1 MKLKFNKIACAVL
14 AAAMPFTMVACG
26 GQVINSVDKTKIQ
39 LNVFSY
45 NGGVGSEWL
54 DKVIERFEAD
64 YKDVTFSNGRTGVQ
78 IAPEKTKSDVFGN
91 ISAKSAHVIFSEV
104 GNYSQLVTQKSI
116 IDISDIMDKPL
127 NELTKTSDT
136 QTLRSKMYDETIDFF
151 SFSGDKIY
159 ALPHYSFF
167 STLTYNKQL
176 LIDKNLYFAKDYDV
190 NATALEEKFIK
201 NKSDAKS
208 CGPDG
213 KTGVIGGIDYS
224 ADDGLPAT
232 YTELFDWFNMMKNK
246 NVTPI
251 TWAGGEI
258 VIGGYINY
266 LLNDVYLS
274 LAGKEQAKLN
284 YTFDSKDKTVTI
296 VEKIENGNVVT
307 KEEKINAENYKKLNS
322 ELAKYQ
328 AIKIVDTI
336 LDNALWQTGDCDS
349 TTTTMLNTQ
358 QNYIESYNN
367 GTPVAI
373 IVEGSY
379 WYNEADEAN
388 YIEDTRNRFTDFDAK
403 NDYQI
408 LPLPRVYEGTY
419 ADVAGKEVGKS
430 VYADQADSLAVINAN
445 IAEDKE
451 LVDLAKTFLAYCY
464 TDESLKEFT
473 ETTRV
478 TRSLKYDVD
487 VNKLDAW
494 GKAVWNYTKNAD
506 LLLPYSSNELY
517 LNNRTQQSM
526 HIAQDFWAVS
536 GKNVYSY
543 CKGSGTA
550 ESYFLEYMARQ

>member
-1 MKLKFNKIACAVL
+1 MKFKFTKIACAAL
-14 AAAMPFTMVACG
+14 AAAMSFTMTACG
-26 GQVINSVDKTKIQ
+26 PMGGEIIGKVDKTKIQ

-54 DKVIERFEAD
+54 DKVIARFEAD
-64 YKDVTFSNGRTGVQ
+64 YKDATFSNGRTGVEVV
-78 IAPEKTKSDVFGN
+78 PDKTKSDVFGN
-91 ISAKSAHVIFSEV
+91 MTTNNNHVIFSEV

-116 IDISDIMDKPL
+116 LDISDIMDKPL

-136 QTLRSKMYDETIDFF
+136 KTLKSKMYDETIDFY
-151 SFSGDKIY
+151 SFSGGKIY

-176 LIDKNLYFAKDYDV
+176 MIDKNLYFAKDYDV
-190 NATALEEKFIK
+190 NGDLDSKFIHAA
-201 NKSDAKS
+201 SEDKS

-213 KTGVIGGIDYS
+213 KYGTD
-224 ADDGLPAT
+224 DDGLPAT
-232 YTELFDWFNMMKNK
+232 YTELFELFRMMKNR

-251 TWAGGEI
+251 TWAGGEM
-258 VIGGYINY
+258 VSGGYVNY
-266 LLNDVYLS
+266 LLNNVYLS
-274 LAGKEQAKLN
+274 LAGKDQARLN
-284 YTFDSKDKTVTI
+284 YTFDSKDKTITI
-296 VEKIENGNVVT
+296 VEKFEKGKAVT
-307 KEEKINAENYKKLNS
+307 KQEKITAENYKKLNS

-328 AIKIVDTI
+328 AIKVVDTI
-336 LDNALWQTGDCDS
+336 LDNALWQSGDCDS
-349 TTTTMLNTQ
+349 TTTTMLSTQ
-358 QNYIESYNN
+358 QNYIESYNR
-367 GTPVAI
+367 GAPVAM

-379 WYNEADEAN
+379 WYNEADDAE
-388 YIEDTRNRFTDFDAK
+388 YIEDTRNRYTDFDAK

-419 ADVAGKEVGKS
+419 ADVVDKNVGKA
-430 VYADQADSLAVINAN
+430 VYADQADSLGVINAN
-445 IAEDKE
+445 IAGNNE
-451 LVDLAKTFLAYCY
+451 LVELAKTFLAYCY

-487 VNKLDAW
+487 ENKLDDW
-494 GKAVWNYTKNAD
+494 GKAVWNYTKSAD
-506 LLLPYSSNELY
+506 LLLPYSSNSLY

-526 HIAQDFWAVS
+526 HIANDFWAVN

-543 CKGSGTA
+543 CKGKETA

>member
-1 MKLKFNKIACAVL
+1 MKLKFTKIACAVL
-14 AAAMPFTMVACG
+14 AAAMPFTMMACG
-26 GQVINSVDKTKIQ
+26 PTGGEVIDSVDKTKIQ

-54 DKVIERFEAD
+54 DKVITRFEAD
-64 YKDVTFSNGRTGVQ
+64 YKDATFSNGRTGVQ
-78 IAPEKTKSDVFGN
+78 VVPDKTKSDVFSNMGTN
-91 ISAKSAHVIFSEV
+91 NNHVIFSEV
-104 GNYSQLVTQKSI
+104 GNYSQLVTQKSVL
-116 IDISDIMDKPL
+116 DISDIMDKPL
-127 NELTKTSDT
+127 NELTKTADT
-136 QTLRSKMYDETIDFF
+136 KTLKSKMYDETIDFY
-151 SFSGDKIY
+151 SFSGGKIY

-176 LIDKNLYFAKDYDV
+176 LTDKNLYFAKDYDV
-190 NATALEEKFIK
+190 NGDLDSKFIH
-201 NKSDAKS
+201 SASEDKS

-213 KTGVIGGIDYS
+213 IYGTD
-224 ADDGLPAT
+224 DDGLPAT
-232 YTELFDWFNMMKNK
+232 YTELFDLFNMMKNK

-251 TWAGGEI
+251 TWAGGEM
-258 VIGGYINY
+258 VSSGYVNY
-266 LLNDVYLS
+266 LLNNVYLS
-274 LAGKEQAKLN
+274 LAGKDQARLN
-284 YTFDSKDKTVTI
+284 YTFDSNDKTITI
-296 VEKIENGNVVT
+296 VEKFEGGKAVT
-307 KEEKINAENYKKLNS
+307 KEEKITADNYKKLNS

-328 AIKIVDTI
+328 AIKVVDTI
-336 LDNALWQTGDCDS
+336 LDNALWQSGDCDS
-349 TTTTMLNTQ
+349 TTTTMLSTQ
-358 QNYIESYNN
+358 QNYIESYNG
-367 GTPVAI
+367 GTPIAM

-379 WYNEADEAN
+379 WYNEADNAG
-388 YIEDTRNRFTDFDAK
+388 YIEDTKNRFTDFDAK
-403 NDYQI
+403 NNYQI

-419 ADVAGKEVGKS
+419 KDVEGKEVGKA

-445 IAEDKE
+445 IAGDKE
-451 LVDLAKTFLAYCY
+451 LVELAKTFLAYCY

-494 GKAVWNYTKNAD
+494 GKAVWNYTKAAD
-506 LLLPYSSNELY
+506 LLLPYSSNSLY

-526 HIAQDFWAVS
+526 HIDNDFWAVS

>member
-1 MKLKFNKIACAVL
+1 MKLKFTKIACAVL
-14 AAAMPFTMVACG
+14 AAAMPFTMMACG
-26 GQVINSVDKTKIQ
+26 PTGGEVIDSVDKTKIQ

-64 YKDVTFSNGRTGVQ
+64 YKDATFSNGRNGVQ
-78 IAPEKTKSDVFGN
+78 VVPDKTKSDVFSNMGTN
-91 ISAKSAHVIFSEV
+91 NNHVIFSEV
-104 GNYSQLVTQKSI
+104 GNYSQLVTQKSVL
-116 IDISDIMDKPL
+116 DISDIMDKPL
-127 NELTKTSDT
+127 NELTKTADT
-136 QTLRSKMYDETIDFF
+136 KTLKSKMYDETIDFY
-151 SFSGDKIY
+151 SFSGGKIY

-167 STLTYNKQL
+167 STFTYNKQL
-176 LIDKNLYFAKDYDV
+176 LTDKNLYFAKDYDV
-190 NATALEEKFIK
+190 NGDLDSKFIH
-201 NKSDAKS
+201 SASEDKS

-213 KTGVIGGIDYS
+213 IYGTD
-224 ADDGLPAT
+224 DDGLPAT
-232 YTELFDWFNMMKNK
+232 YTELFDLFNMMKNK

-251 TWAGGEI
+251 TWAGGEM
-258 VIGGYINY
+258 VSGGYVNY
-266 LLNDVYLS
+266 LLNNVYLS
-274 LAGKEQAKLN
+274 LAGKDQARLN
-284 YTFDSKDKTVTI
+284 YTFDSKDKTITI
-296 VEKIENGNVVT
+296 VEKFEGGKAVT
-307 KEEKINAENYKKLNS
+307 KEEKITADNYKKLNS

-328 AIKIVDTI
+328 AIKVVDTI
-336 LDNALWQTGDCDS
+336 LDNALWQSGDCDS
-349 TTTTMLNTQ
+349 TTTTMLSTQ
-358 QNYIESYNN
+358 QNYIESYNG
-367 GTPVAI
+367 GTPIAM

-379 WYNEADEAN
+379 WYNEADNAG
-388 YIEDTRNRFTDFDAK
+388 YIEDTKNRFTDFDAK
-403 NDYQI
+403 NNYQI

-419 ADVAGKEVGKS
+419 KDVEGKEVGKA

-445 IAEDKE
+445 IAGDKE
-451 LVDLAKTFLAYCY
+451 LVELAKTFLAYCY

-494 GKAVWNYTKNAD
+494 GKAVWNYTKAAD
-506 LLLPYSSNELY
+506 LLLPYSSNSLY

-526 HIAQDFWAVS
+526 HIANDFWAVS

>member
-1 MKLKFNKIACAVL
+1 MKLKFTKIACAVL
-14 AAAMPFTMVACG
+14 AATMPFTMMACG
-26 GQVINSVDKTKIQ
+26 PTGGEVIDSVDKTKIQ

-54 DKVIERFEAD
+54 DKVITRFEAD
-64 YKDVTFSNGRTGVQ
+64 YKDATFSNGRTGVQ
-78 IAPEKTKSDVFGN
+78 VVPDKTKSDVFSNMGTN
-91 ISAKSAHVIFSEV
+91 NNHVIFSEV
-104 GNYSQLVTQKSI
+104 GNYSQLVTQKSVL
-116 IDISDIMDKPL
+116 DISDIMDKPL
-127 NELTKTSDT
+127 NELTKTADT
-136 QTLRSKMYDETIDFF
+136 KTLKSKMYDETVDFY
-151 SFSGDKIY
+151 SFSGGKIY

-176 LIDKNLYFAKDYDV
+176 LTDKNLYFAKDYDV
-190 NATALEEKFIK
+190 NGDLDSKFIH
-201 NKSDAKS
+201 SASEDKS

-213 KTGVIGGIDYS
+213 IYGTD
-224 ADDGLPAT
+224 DDGLPAT
-232 YTELFDWFNMMKNK
+232 YTELFDLFNMMKNK

-251 TWAGGEI
+251 TWAGGEM
-258 VIGGYINY
+258 VSGGYVNY
-266 LLNDVYLS
+266 LLNNVYLS
-274 LAGKEQAKLN
+274 LAGKDQARLN
-284 YTFDSKDKTVTI
+284 YTFDSKDKTITI
-296 VEKIENGNVVT
+296 VEKFEGGKAVT
-307 KEEKINAENYKKLNS
+307 KEEKITADNYKKLNS

-328 AIKIVDTI
+328 AIKVVDTI
-336 LDNALWQTGDCDS
+336 LDNALWQSGDCDS
-349 TTTTMLNTQ
+349 TTTTMLSTQ
-358 QNYIESYNN
+358 QNYIESYNG
-367 GTPVAI
+367 GTPIAM

-379 WYNEADEAN
+379 WYNEADNAG
-388 YIEDTRNRFTDFDAK
+388 YIEDTKNRFTDFDAK
-403 NDYQI
+403 NNYQI

-419 ADVAGKEVGKS
+419 KDVEGKEAGKA

-445 IAEDKE
+445 IAGDKE
-451 LVDLAKTFLAYCY
+451 LVELAKTFLAYCY

-494 GKAVWNYTKNAD
+494 GKAVWNYTKAAD
-506 LLLPYSSNELY
+506 LLLPYSSNSLY

-526 HIAQDFWAVS
+526 HIANDFWAVS

>member
-1 MKLKFNKIACAVL
+1 MKLKFTKIACAVL
-14 AAAMPFTMVACG
+14 AAAMPFTMMACG
-26 GQVINSVDKTKIQ
+26 PTGGEVIDSVDKTKIQ

-64 YKDVTFSNGRTGVQ
+64 YKDATFSNGRTGVQ
-78 IAPEKTKSDVFGN
+78 VVPSKTKSDVFSN
-91 ISAKSAHVIFSEV
+91 MSTNNNHVIFSEV
-104 GNYSQLVTQKSI
+104 GNYSQLVTQKSVL
-116 IDISDIMDKPL
+116 DISDIMDKPL
-127 NELTKTSDT
+127 NELTKTTDT
-136 QTLRSKMYDETIDFF
+136 KTLKSKMYDETIDFY
-151 SFSGDKIY
+151 SFSGGKIY

-167 STLTYNKQL
+167 STFTYNKQL
-176 LIDKNLYFAKDYDV
+176 LTDKNLYFAKDYDV
-190 NATALEEKFIK
+190 NGDLDSKFIH
-201 NKSDAKS
+201 SASEDKS

-213 KTGVIGGIDYS
+213 IYGTD
-224 ADDGLPAT
+224 DDGLPAT
-232 YTELFDWFNMMKNK
+232 YTELFDLFNMMKNK

-251 TWAGGEI
+251 TWAGGEM
-258 VIGGYINY
+258 VSGGYVNY
-266 LLNDVYLS
+266 LLNNVYLS
-274 LAGKEQAKLN
+274 LAGKDQARLN
-284 YTFDSKDKTVTI
+284 YTFDSKDKTITI
-296 VEKIENGNVVT
+296 VEKFEGGKAVT
-307 KEEKINAENYKKLNS
+307 KEEKITADNYKKLNS

-328 AIKIVDTI
+328 AIKVVDTI
-336 LDNALWQTGDCDS
+336 LDNALWQSGDCDS
-349 TTTTMLNTQ
+349 TTTTMLSTQ
-358 QNYIESYNN
+358 QNYIESYNG
-367 GTPVAI
+367 GTPIAM

-379 WYNEADEAN
+379 WYNEADNAG
-388 YIEDTRNRFTDFDAK
+388 YIEDTKNRFTDFDAK
-403 NDYQI
+403 NNYQI

-419 ADVAGKEVGKS
+419 KDVEGKEVGKA

-445 IAEDKE
+445 IAGDKE
-451 LVDLAKTFLAYCY
+451 LVELAKTFLAYCY

-494 GKAVWNYTKNAD
+494 GKAVWNYTKAAD
-506 LLLPYSSNELY
+506 LLLPYSSNSLY

-526 HIAQDFWAVS
+526 HIANDFWAVS

>member
-1 MKLKFNKIACAVL
+1 MKFKFTKIACAVL
-14 AAAMPFTMVACG
+14 AAAMPFTMMACG
-26 GQVINSVDKTKIQ
+26 PTGGEVIDSVDKTKIQ

-54 DKVIERFEAD
+54 DKVITRFEAD
-64 YKDVTFSNGRTGVQ
+64 YKDATFSNGRTGVQ
-78 IAPEKTKSDVFGN
+78 VVPSKTKSDAFSN
-91 ISAKSAHVIFSEV
+91 MSTNNNHVIFSEV
-104 GNYSQLVTQKSI
+104 GNYSQLVTQKSVL
-116 IDISDIMDKPL
+116 DISDIMDKAL
-127 NELTKTSDT
+127 NELTKTADT
-136 QTLRSKMYDETIDFF
+136 KTLKSKMYDETIDFY
-151 SFSGDKIY
+151 SFSDGKIY

-176 LIDKNLYFAKDYDV
+176 LTDKNLYFAKDYDV
-190 NATALEEKFIK
+190 NGDLDSKFIH
-201 NKSDAKS
+201 SASEDKS

-213 KTGVIGGIDYS
+213 VYKTD
-224 ADDGLPAT
+224 DDGLPAT
-232 YTELFDWFNMMKNK
+232 YTELFDLFNMMKNK

-251 TWAGGEI
+251 TWAGGEM
-258 VIGGYINY
+258 VSGGYVNY
-266 LLNDVYLS
+266 LLNNVYLS
-274 LAGKEQAKLN
+274 LAGKDQARLN
-284 YTFDSKDKTVTI
+284 YTFDSKDKTITI
-296 VEKIENGNVVT
+296 VEKFEGGKAVT
-307 KEEKINAENYKKLNS
+307 KEEKITADNYKKLNS

-328 AIKIVDTI
+328 AIKVVDTI
-336 LDNALWQTGDCDS
+336 LDNALWQSGDCDS
-349 TTTTMLNTQ
+349 TTTTMLSTQ
-358 QNYIESYNN
+358 QNYIESYNG
-367 GTPVAI
+367 GTPIAM

-379 WYNEADEAN
+379 WYNEADNAG
-388 YIEDTRNRFTDFDAK
+388 YIEDTKNRFTDFDAK
-403 NDYQI
+403 NNYQI

-419 ADVAGKEVGKS
+419 KDVVGKEVGKA

-445 IAEDKE
+445 IASDKE

-494 GKAVWNYTKNAD
+494 GKAVWNYTKAAD
-506 LLLPYSSNELY
+506 LLLPYSSNSLY

-526 HIAQDFWAVS
+526 HIANDFWAVS

>member
-1 MKLKFNKIACAVL
+1 MKFKFTKIACAVL
-14 AAAMPFTMVACG
+14 AAAMPFTMMACG
-26 GQVINSVDKTKIQ
+26 PTGGEVIDSVDKTKIQ

-54 DKVIERFEAD
+54 DKVITRFEAD
-64 YKDVTFSNGRTGVQ
+64 YKDATFSNGRTGVQ
-78 IAPEKTKSDVFGN
+78 VVPDKTKSDVFSNMGTN
-91 ISAKSAHVIFSEV
+91 NNHVIFSEV
-104 GNYSQLVTQKSI
+104 GNYSQLVTQKSVL
-116 IDISDIMDKPL
+116 DISDIMDKPL
-127 NELTKTSDT
+127 NELTKTADT
-136 QTLRSKMYDETIDFF
+136 KTLKSKMYDETVDFY
-151 SFSGDKIY
+151 SFSGGKIY

-167 STLTYNKQL
+167 STFTYNKQL
-176 LIDKNLYFAKDYDV
+176 LTDKNLYFAKDYDV
-190 NATALEEKFIK
+190 NGDLDSKFIH
-201 NKSDAKS
+201 SASEDKS

-213 KTGVIGGIDYS
+213 IYGTD
-224 ADDGLPAT
+224 DDGLPAT
-232 YTELFDWFNMMKNK
+232 YTELFDLFNMMKNK

-251 TWAGGEI
+251 TWAGGEM
-258 VIGGYINY
+258 VSGGYVNY
-266 LLNDVYLS
+266 LLNNVYLS
-274 LAGKEQAKLN
+274 LAGKDQARLN
-284 YTFDSKDKTVTI
+284 YTFDSKDKTITI
-296 VEKIENGNVVT
+296 VEKFEGGKAVT
-307 KEEKINAENYKKLNS
+307 KEEKITADNYKKLNS

-328 AIKIVDTI
+328 AIKVVDTI
-336 LDNALWQTGDCDS
+336 LDNALWQSGDCDS
-349 TTTTMLNTQ
+349 TTTTMLSTQ
-358 QNYIESYNN
+358 QNYIESYNG
-367 GTPVAI
+367 GTPIAM

-379 WYNEADEAN
+379 WYNEADNAG
-388 YIEDTRNRFTDFDAK
+388 YIEDTKNRFTDFDAK
-403 NDYQI
+403 NNYQI

-419 ADVAGKEVGKS
+419 KDVVGKEVGKA

-445 IAEDKE
+445 IASDKE

-494 GKAVWNYTKNAD
+494 GKAVWNYTKAAD
-506 LLLPYSSNELY
+506 LLLPYSSNSLY

-526 HIAQDFWAVS
+526 HIANDFWAVS

>member
-1 MKLKFNKIACAVL
+1 MKLKFTKIACAVL
-14 AAAMPFTMVACG
+14 AAAMPFTMMACG
-26 GQVINSVDKTKIQ
+26 PTGGEVIDSVDKTKIQ

-54 DKVIERFEAD
+54 DKVITRFEAD
-64 YKDVTFSNGRTGVQ
+64 YKDATFSNGRTGVQ
-78 IAPEKTKSDVFGN
+78 VVPSKTKSDVFSN
-91 ISAKSAHVIFSEV
+91 MSTNNNHVIFSEV
-104 GNYSQLVTQKSI
+104 GNYSQLVTQKSVL
-116 IDISDIMDKPL
+116 DISDIMDKPL
-127 NELTKTSDT
+127 NELTKTTDT
-136 QTLRSKMYDETIDFF
+136 KTLKSKMYDETIDFY
-151 SFSGDKIY
+151 SFSGGKIY

-176 LIDKNLYFAKDYDV
+176 LTDKNLYFAKDYDV
-190 NATALEEKFIK
+190 NGDLDSKFIH
-201 NKSDAKS
+201 SASEDKS

-213 KTGVIGGIDYS
+213 VYKTD
-224 ADDGLPAT
+224 DDGLPAT
-232 YTELFDWFNMMKNK
+232 YTELFDLFNMMKNK

-251 TWAGGEI
+251 TWAGGEM
-258 VIGGYINY
+258 VSGGYVNY
-266 LLNDVYLS
+266 LLNNVYLS
-274 LAGKEQAKLN
+274 LAGKDQARLN
-284 YTFDSKDKTVTI
+284 YTFDSKDKTITI
-296 VEKIENGNVVT
+296 VEKFEGGKAVT
-307 KEEKINAENYKKLNS
+307 KEEKITADNYKKLNS

-328 AIKIVDTI
+328 AIKVVDTI
-336 LDNALWQTGDCDS
+336 LDNALWQSGDCDS
-349 TTTTMLNTQ
+349 TTTTMLSTQ
-358 QNYIESYNN
+358 QNYIESYNG
-367 GTPVAI
+367 GTPIAM

-379 WYNEADEAN
+379 WYNEADNAG
-388 YIEDTRNRFTDFDAK
+388 YIEDTKNRFTDFDAK
-403 NDYQI
+403 NNYQI

-419 ADVAGKEVGKS
+419 KDVEGKEAGKA

-445 IAEDKE
+445 IAGDKE
-451 LVDLAKTFLAYCY
+451 LVELAKTFLAYCY

-494 GKAVWNYTKNAD
+494 GKAVWNYTKAAD
-506 LLLPYSSNELY
+506 LLLPYSSNSLY

-526 HIAQDFWAVS
+526 HIANDFWAVS

>member
-1 MKLKFNKIACAVL
+1 MKLKFTKIACAVL
-14 AAAMPFTMVACG
+14 AAAMPFTMMACG
-26 GQVINSVDKTKIQ
+26 PTGGEVIDSVDKTKIQ

-54 DKVIERFEAD
+54 DKVITRFEAD
-64 YKDVTFSNGRTGVQ
+64 YKDATFSNGRTGVQ
-78 IAPEKTKSDVFGN
+78 VVPDKTKSDVFSNMGTN
-91 ISAKSAHVIFSEV
+91 NNHVIFSEV
-104 GNYSQLVTQKSI
+104 GNYSQLVTQKSVL
-116 IDISDIMDKPL
+116 DISDIMDKAL
-127 NELTKTSDT
+127 NELTKTADT
-136 QTLRSKMYDETIDFF
+136 KTLKSKMYDETIDFY
-151 SFSGDKIY
+151 SFSGGKIY

-176 LIDKNLYFAKDYDV
+176 LTDKNLYFAKDYDV
-190 NATALEEKFIK
+190 NGDLDSKFIH
-201 NKSDAKS
+201 SASEDKS

-213 KTGVIGGIDYS
+213 VYKTD
-224 ADDGLPAT
+224 DDGLPAT
-232 YTELFDWFNMMKNK
+232 YTELFDLFNMMKNK

-251 TWAGGEI
+251 TWAGGEM
-258 VIGGYINY
+258 VSGGYVNY
-266 LLNDVYLS
+266 LLNNVYLS
-274 LAGKEQAKLN
+274 LAGKDQARLN
-284 YTFDSKDKTVTI
+284 YTFDSKDKTITI
-296 VEKIENGNVVT
+296 VEKIEGGKAVT
-307 KEEKINAENYKKLNS
+307 KEEKITADNYKKLNS

-328 AIKIVDTI
+328 AIKVVDTI
-336 LDNALWQTGDCDS
+336 LDNALWQSGDCDS
-349 TTTTMLNTQ
+349 TTTTMLSTQ
-358 QNYIESYNN
+358 QNYIESYNG
-367 GTPVAI
+367 GTPIAM

-379 WYNEADEAN
+379 WYNEADNAG
-388 YIEDTRNRFTDFDAK
+388 YIEDTKNRFTDFDAK
-403 NDYQI
+403 NNYQI

-419 ADVAGKEVGKS
+419 KDVEGKEVGKA

-445 IAEDKE
+445 IASDKE

-494 GKAVWNYTKNAD
+494 GKAVWNYTKAAD
-506 LLLPYSSNELY
+506 LLLPYSSNSLY

-526 HIAQDFWAVS
+526 HIANDFWTVS

>member
-1 MKLKFNKIACAVL
+1 MKFKFTKIACAVL
-14 AAAMPFTMVACG
+14 AAAMPFTMMACG
-26 GQVINSVDKTKIQ
+26 PTGGEVIDSVDKTKIQ

-54 DKVIERFEAD
+54 DKVITRFEAD
-64 YKDVTFSNGRTGVQ
+64 YKDATFSNGRTGVQ
-78 IAPEKTKSDVFGN
+78 VVPSKTKSDAFSN
-91 ISAKSAHVIFSEV
+91 MSTNNNHVIFSEV
-104 GNYSQLVTQKSI
+104 GNYSQLVTQKSVL
-116 IDISDIMDKPL
+116 DISDIMDKPL
-127 NELTKTSDT
+127 NELTKTTDT
-136 QTLRSKMYDETIDFF
+136 KTLKSKMYDETIDFY
-151 SFSGDKIY
+151 SFSGGKIY

-176 LIDKNLYFAKDYDV
+176 LTDKNLYFAKDYDV
-190 NATALEEKFIK
+190 NGDLDSKFIH
-201 NKSDAKS
+201 SASEDKS

-213 KTGVIGGIDYS
+213 VYKTD
-224 ADDGLPAT
+224 DDGLPAT
-232 YTELFDWFNMMKNK
+232 YTELFDLFNMMKNK

-251 TWAGGEI
+251 TWAGGEM
-258 VIGGYINY
+258 VSGGYVNY
-266 LLNDVYLS
+266 LLNNVYLS
-274 LAGKEQAKLN
+274 LAGKDQARLN
-284 YTFDSKDKTVTI
+284 YTFDSKDKTITI
-296 VEKIENGNVVT
+296 VEKFEGGKAVT
-307 KEEKINAENYKKLNS
+307 KEEKITADNYKKLNS

-328 AIKIVDTI
+328 AIKVVDTI
-336 LDNALWQTGDCDS
+336 LDNALWQSGDCDS
-349 TTTTMLNTQ
+349 TTTTMLSTQ
-358 QNYIESYNN
+358 QNYIESYNG
-367 GTPVAI
+367 GTPIAM

-379 WYNEADEAN
+379 WYNEADNAG
-388 YIEDTRNRFTDFDAK
+388 YIEDTKNRFTDFDAK
-403 NDYQI
+403 NNYQI

-419 ADVAGKEVGKS
+419 KDVVGKEVGKA

-445 IAEDKE
+445 IASDKE

-494 GKAVWNYTKNAD
+494 GKAVWNYTKAAD
-506 LLLPYSSNELY
+506 LLLPYSSNSLY

-526 HIAQDFWAVS
+526 HIANDFWAVS

>member
-1 MKLKFNKIACAVL
+1 MKFKFTKIACAVL
-14 AAAMPFTMVACG
+14 SAAMPFTMMACG
-26 GQVINSVDKTKIQ
+26 PTGGEVIDSVDKTKIQ

-54 DKVIERFEAD
+54 DKVIERFESD
-64 YKDVTFSNGRTGVQ
+64 YKDATFSNGRTGVQ
-78 IAPEKTKSDVFGN
+78 VVADKTKSDVFSNMGTN
-91 ISAKSAHVIFSEV
+91 NNHVIFSEV
-104 GNYSQLVTQKSI
+104 GNYSQLVTQKSVL
-116 IDISDIMDKPL
+116 DISDIMDKPL
-127 NELTKTSDT
+127 NELTKTADT
-136 QTLRSKMYDETIDFF
+136 KTLKSKMYDETIDFY
-151 SFSGDKIY
+151 SFSGGKIY

-176 LIDKNLYFAKDYDV
+176 LTDKNLYFAKDYDV
-190 NATALEEKFIK
+190 NGDLDSKFIH
-201 NKSDAKS
+201 SASEDKS

-213 KTGVIGGIDYS
+213 IYGTD
-224 ADDGLPAT
+224 DDGLPAT
-232 YTELFDWFNMMKNK
+232 YTELFDLFNMMKNK

-251 TWAGGEI
+251 TWAGGEM
-258 VIGGYINY
+258 VSSGYVNY
-266 LLNDVYLS
+266 LLNNVYLS
-274 LAGKEQAKLN
+274 LAGKDQARLN
-284 YTFDSKDKTVTI
+284 YTFDSKDKTITI
-296 VEKIENGNVVT
+296 VEKFEGGKAVT
-307 KEEKINAENYKKLNS
+307 KEEKITADNYKKLNS

-328 AIKIVDTI
+328 AIKVVDTI
-336 LDNALWQTGDCDS
+336 LDNALWQSGDCDS
-349 TTTTMLNTQ
+349 TTTTMLSTQ
-358 QNYIESYNN
+358 QNYIESYNG
-367 GTPVAI
+367 GTPIAM

-379 WYNEADEAN
+379 WYNEADNAG
-388 YIEDTRNRFTDFDAK
+388 YIEDTKNRFTDFDAK
-403 NDYQI
+403 NNYQI

-419 ADVAGKEVGKS
+419 KDVEGKEVGKA

-445 IAEDKE
+445 IAGDKE
-451 LVDLAKTFLAYCY
+451 LVELAKTFLAYCY

-494 GKAVWNYTKNAD
+494 GKAVWNYTKAAD
-506 LLLPYSSNELY
+506 LLLPYSSNSLY

-526 HIAQDFWAVS
+526 HIDNDFWAVN

>member
-1 MKLKFNKIACAVL
+1 MKFKFTKIACAVL
-14 AAAMPFTMVACG
+14 AAAMPFTMMACG
-26 GQVINSVDKTKIQ
+26 PTGGEVIDSVDKTKIQ

-64 YKDVTFSNGRTGVQ
+64 YKDTTFSNGRTGVQ
-78 IAPEKTKSDVFGN
+78 VVPDKTKSDVFGN
-91 ISAKSAHVIFSEV
+91 ISTNNNHVIFSEV

-116 IDISDIMDKPL
+116 LDISDIMDKPL
-127 NELTKTSDT
+127 NELTKTTDT
-136 QTLRSKMYDETIDFF
+136 KTLKSKMYDETIDFY
-151 SFSGDKIY
+151 SFSGGKIY

-167 STLTYNKQL
+167 STITYNKQL
-176 LIDKNLYFAKDYDV
+176 MIDKNLYFAKDYDV
-190 NATALEEKFIK
+190 NADLEDKFIH
-201 NKSDAKS
+201 SASEDKS

-213 KTGVIGGIDYS
+213 IYDTD
-224 ADDGLPAT
+224 DDGLPAT
-232 YTELFDWFNMMKNK
+232 YDELFDLFNMMKNR

-251 TWAGGEI
+251 TWAGGEM
-258 VIGGYINY
+258 VSGGYVNY
-266 LLNDVYLS
+266 LLNNVYLS
-274 LAGKEQAKLN
+274 LAGKDQARLN
-284 YTFDSKDKTVTI
+284 YTFDSKDKTITI
-296 VEKIENGNVVT
+296 VEKIENGEVVT
-307 KEEKINAENYKKLNS
+307 KEEKITADSYKKLNC

-328 AIKIVDTI
+328 AIKVVDTI
-336 LDNALWQTGDCDS
+336 LDNALWQSSDCDS
-349 TTTTMLNTQ
+349 TTTTMLSTQ
-358 QNYIESYNN
+358 QNYIESYNS
-367 GTPVAI
+367 GSPVAM

-379 WYNEADEAN
+379 WYNESDNAG

-403 NDYQI
+403 NNYQI

-419 ADVAGKEVGKS
+419 ADVVDQNVGKA

-445 IAEDKE
+445 IAGDKE
-451 LVDLAKTFLAYCY
+451 LVDLAKKFLAYCY

-494 GKAVWNYTKNAD
+494 GKAVWNYTKDAD
-506 LLLPYSSNELY
+506 LLLPYSSNSLY

-526 HIAQDFWAVS
+526 HIANDFWAVS

>member
-1 MKLKFNKIACAVL
+1 MKFKFTKIACAVL
-14 AAAMPFTMVACG
+14 AAAMPFTMMACG
-26 GQVINSVDKTKIQ
+26 PTGGEVIDSVDKTKIQ

-64 YKDVTFSNGRTGVQ
+64 YKDATFSNGRTGVQ
-78 IAPEKTKSDVFGN
+78 VVPDKTKSDVFSNMGTN
-91 ISAKSAHVIFSEV
+91 NNHVIFSEV
-104 GNYSQLVTQKSI
+104 GNYSQLVTQKSVL
-116 IDISDIMDKPL
+116 DISDIMDKPL
-127 NELTKTSDT
+127 NELTKTADT
-136 QTLRSKMYDETIDFF
+136 KTLKSKMYDETIDFY
-151 SFSGDKIY
+151 SFSGGKIY

-176 LIDKNLYFAKDYDV
+176 LTDKNLYFAKDYDV
-190 NATALEEKFIK
+190 NGDLDSKFIH
-201 NKSDAKS
+201 SAFEDKS

-213 KTGVIGGIDYS
+213 IYGTD
-224 ADDGLPAT
+224 DDGLPAT
-232 YTELFDWFNMMKNK
+232 YTELFDLFNMMKNK

-251 TWAGGEI
+251 TWAGGEM
-258 VIGGYINY
+258 VSSGYVNY
-266 LLNDVYLS
+266 LLNNVYLS
-274 LAGKEQAKLN
+274 LAGKDQARLN
-284 YTFDSKDKTVTI
+284 YTFDSKDKTITI
-296 VEKIENGNVVT
+296 VEKFEGGKAVT
-307 KEEKINAENYKKLNS
+307 KEEKITADNYKKLNS

-328 AIKIVDTI
+328 AIKVVDTI
-336 LDNALWQTGDCDS
+336 LDNALWQSGDCDS
-349 TTTTMLNTQ
+349 TTTTMLSTQ
-358 QNYIESYNN
+358 QNYIESYNG
-367 GTPVAI
+367 GTPIAM

-379 WYNEADEAN
+379 WYNEADNAG
-388 YIEDTRNRFTDFDAK
+388 YIEDTKNRFTDFDAK
-403 NDYQI
+403 NNYQI

-419 ADVAGKEVGKS
+419 KDVEGKEVGKA

-445 IAEDKE
+445 IAGDKE
-451 LVDLAKTFLAYCY
+451 LVELAKTFLAYCY

-478 TRSLKYDVD
+478 TRSLKYAVD

-494 GKAVWNYTKNAD
+494 GKAVWNYTKAAD
-506 LLLPYSSNELY
+506 LLLPYSSNSLY

-526 HIAQDFWAVS
+526 HIDNDFWAVS

>member
-1 MKLKFNKIACAVL
+1 MKLKFTKIACAVL
-14 AAAMPFTMVACG
+14 AAAMPFTMMACG
-26 GQVINSVDKTKIQ
+26 PTGGEVIDSVDKTKIQ

-54 DKVIERFEAD
+54 DKVITRFEAD
-64 YKDVTFSNGRTGVQ
+64 YKDATFSNGRIGVQ
-78 IAPEKTKSDVFGN
+78 VVPSKTKSDAFSN
-91 ISAKSAHVIFSEV
+91 MSTNNNHVIFSEV
-104 GNYSQLVTQKSI
+104 GNYSQLVTQKSVL
-116 IDISDIMDKPL
+116 DISDIMDKPL
-127 NELTKTSDT
+127 NELTKTTDIK
-136 QTLRSKMYDETIDFF
+136 TLKSKMYDETIDFY
-151 SFSGDKIY
+151 SFSGGKIY

-176 LIDKNLYFAKDYDV
+176 LTDKNLYFAKDYDV
-190 NATALEEKFIK
+190 NGDLDSKFIH
-201 NKSDAKS
+201 SASEDKS

-213 KTGVIGGIDYS
+213 IYGTD
-224 ADDGLPAT
+224 DDGLPAT
-232 YTELFDWFNMMKNK
+232 YDELFDLFNMMKNK

-251 TWAGGEI
+251 TWAGGEM
-258 VIGGYINY
+258 VSGGYVNY
-266 LLNDVYLS
+266 LLNNVYLS
-274 LAGKEQAKLN
+274 LAGKDQARLN
-284 YTFDSKDKTVTI
+284 YTFDSKDKTITI
-296 VEKIENGNVVT
+296 VEKFEGGKAVT
-307 KEEKINAENYKKLNS
+307 KEEKITADNYKKLNS

-328 AIKIVDTI
+328 AIKVVDTI
-336 LDNALWQTGDCDS
+336 LDNALWQSGDCDS
-349 TTTTMLNTQ
+349 TTTTMLSTQ
-358 QNYIESYNN
+358 QNYIESYNG
-367 GTPVAI
+367 GTPIAM

-379 WYNEADEAN
+379 WYNEADNAG
-388 YIEDTRNRFTDFDAK
+388 YIEDTKNRFTDFDAK
-403 NDYQI
+403 NNYQI

-419 ADVAGKEVGKS
+419 KDVEGKEAGKA

-445 IAEDKE
+445 IAGDKE
-451 LVDLAKTFLAYCY
+451 LVELAKTFLAYCY

-494 GKAVWNYTKNAD
+494 GKAVWNYTKAAD
-506 LLLPYSSNELY
+506 LLLPYSSNSLY

-526 HIAQDFWAVS
+526 HIANDFWAVS

>member
-1 MKLKFNKIACAVL
+1 MKFKFTKIACAVL
-14 AAAMPFTMVACG
+14 AAAMPFTMMACG
-26 GQVINSVDKTKIQ
+26 PTGGEVIDSVDKTKIQ

-54 DKVIERFEAD
+54 DKVITRFEAD
-64 YKDVTFSNGRTGVQ
+64 YKDATFSNGRIGVQ
-78 IAPEKTKSDVFGN
+78 VVPSKTKSDAFSN
-91 ISAKSAHVIFSEV
+91 MSTNNNHVIFSEV
-104 GNYSQLVTQKSI
+104 GNYSQLVTQKSVL
-116 IDISDIMDKPL
+116 DISDIMDKPL
-127 NELTKTSDT
+127 NELTKTTDIK
-136 QTLRSKMYDETIDFF
+136 TLKSKMYDETIDFY
-151 SFSGDKIY
+151 SFSGGKIY

-176 LIDKNLYFAKDYDV
+176 LTDKNLYFAKDYDV
-190 NATALEEKFIK
+190 NGDLDSKFIH
-201 NKSDAKS
+201 SASEDKS

-213 KTGVIGGIDYS
+213 VYKTD
-224 ADDGLPAT
+224 DDGLPAT
-232 YTELFDWFNMMKNK
+232 YTELFDLFNMMKNK

-251 TWAGGEI
+251 TWAGGEM
-258 VIGGYINY
+258 VSGGYVNY
-266 LLNDVYLS
+266 LLNNVYLS
-274 LAGKEQAKLN
+274 LAGKDQARLN
-284 YTFDSKDKTVTI
+284 YTFDSKDKTITI
-296 VEKIENGNVVT
+296 VEKFEGGKAVT
-307 KEEKINAENYKKLNS
+307 KEEKITADNYKKLNS

-328 AIKIVDTI
+328 AIKVVDTI
-336 LDNALWQTGDCDS
+336 LDNALWQSGDCDS
-349 TTTTMLNTQ
+349 TTTTMLSTQ
-358 QNYIESYNN
+358 QNYIESYNG
-367 GTPVAI
+367 GTPIAM

-379 WYNEADEAN
+379 WYNEADNAG
-388 YIEDTRNRFTDFDAK
+388 YIEDTKNRFTDFDAK
-403 NDYQI
+403 NNYQI

-419 ADVAGKEVGKS
+419 KDVVGKEVGKA

-445 IAEDKE
+445 IASDKE

-494 GKAVWNYTKNAD
+494 GKAVWNYTKAAD
-506 LLLPYSSNELY
+506 LLLPYSSNSLY

-526 HIAQDFWAVS
+526 HIANDFWAVS

>member
-1 MKLKFNKIACAVL
+1 MKFKFTKIACAVL
-14 AAAMPFTMVACG
+14 AAAMPFTMMACG
-26 GQVINSVDKTKIQ
+26 PTGGEVIDSVDKTKIQ

-54 DKVIERFEAD
+54 DKVITRFEAD
-64 YKDVTFSNGRTGVQ
+64 YKDATFSNGRTGVQ
-78 IAPEKTKSDVFGN
+78 VVPDKTKSDVFSNMGTN
-91 ISAKSAHVIFSEV
+91 NNHVIFSEV
-104 GNYSQLVTQKSI
+104 GNYSQLVTQKSVL
-116 IDISDIMDKPL
+116 DISDIMDKPL
-127 NELTKTSDT
+127 NELTKTADT
-136 QTLRSKMYDETIDFF
+136 KTLKSKMYDETIDFY
-151 SFSGDKIY
+151 SFSGGKIY

-176 LIDKNLYFAKDYDV
+176 LTDKNLYFAKDYDV
-190 NATALEEKFIK
+190 NGDLDSKFIH
-201 NKSDAKS
+201 SASEDKS

-213 KTGVIGGIDYS
+213 IYGTD
-224 ADDGLPAT
+224 DDGLPAT
-232 YTELFDWFNMMKNK
+232 YTELFDLFNMMKNK

-251 TWAGGEI
+251 TWAGGEM
-258 VIGGYINY
+258 VSSGYVNY
-266 LLNDVYLS
+266 LLNNVYLS
-274 LAGKEQAKLN
+274 LAGKDQARLN
-284 YTFDSKDKTVTI
+284 YTFDSKDKTITI
-296 VEKIENGNVVT
+296 VEKFEGGKAVT
-307 KEEKINAENYKKLNS
+307 KEEKITADNYKKLNS

-328 AIKIVDTI
+328 AIKVVDTI
-336 LDNALWQTGDCDS
+336 LDNALWQSGDCDS
-349 TTTTMLNTQ
+349 TTTTMLSTQ
-358 QNYIESYNN
+358 QNYIESYNG
-367 GTPVAI
+367 GTPIAM

-379 WYNEADEAN
+379 WYNEADNAG
-388 YIEDTRNRFTDFDAK
+388 YIEDTKNRFTDFDAK
-403 NDYQI
+403 NNYQI

-419 ADVAGKEVGKS
+419 KDVEGKEVGKA

-445 IAEDKE
+445 IAGDKE
-451 LVDLAKTFLAYCY
+451 LVELAKTFLAYCY

-494 GKAVWNYTKNAD
+494 GKAVWNYTKAAD
-506 LLLPYSSNELY
+506 LLLPYSSNSLY

-526 HIAQDFWAVS
+526 HIDNDFWAVS